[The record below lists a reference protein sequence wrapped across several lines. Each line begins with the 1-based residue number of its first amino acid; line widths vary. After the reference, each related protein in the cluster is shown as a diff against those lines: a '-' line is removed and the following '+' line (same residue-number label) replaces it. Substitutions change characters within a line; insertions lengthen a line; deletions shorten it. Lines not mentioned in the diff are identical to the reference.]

1 MGRVWAWWFG
11 GSDSVIAAAVGLF
24 FLAPLLAVPGMLL
37 DWLMP
42 ATSEYSAAAVAT
54 MIGMIICLAAYALV
68 AVKALYHAL
77 SGSAR

>member
-1 MGRVWAWWFG
+1 MGRVLAWWFG

-24 FLAPLLAVPGMLL
+24 FLAPLLAVPGVLL

-42 ATSEYSAAAVAT
+42 AKSAFSAATVVT
-54 MIGMIICLAAYALV
+54 ILGMITCLVAYALV
-68 AVKALYHAL
+68 AAKALYHAL